1 MLKAVDQKQKET
13 VSGLGVRV
21 MFYLFLLQLLL
32 HDLFTGSCLYEGLAF
47 GRVSLAEWNTSQVLK
62 G

>member
-13 VSGLGVRV
+13 VSGLGVRWI
-21 MFYLFLLQLLL
+21 FYLFLPQLLL
-32 HDLFTGSCLYEGLAF
+32 HELFTGSCLYEVLAF
-47 GRVSLAEWNTSQVLK
+47 GRDSLAEWNTSQVLK